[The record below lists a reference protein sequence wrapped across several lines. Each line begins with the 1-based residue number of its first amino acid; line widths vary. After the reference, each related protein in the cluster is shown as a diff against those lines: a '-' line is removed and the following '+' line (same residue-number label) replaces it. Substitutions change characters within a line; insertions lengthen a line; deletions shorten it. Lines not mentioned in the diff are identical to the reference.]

1 MVRVAAIS
9 ASHAGRRIRAQIS
22 QDGEPSPHGQSHY
35 PNDMKF
41 SRSRARWQGAVGL
54 HGLLTTGRTEIT
66 ALGDKV
72 NEGAR
77 IEACAMEGRS
87 PASEQLL
94 ERLDE
99 TDAAA
104 LALVVEHLQYIP
116 LGELPHV
123 PDKARRD
130 APTIAVA
137 NL

>member
-1 MVRVAAIS
+1 
-9 ASHAGRRIRAQIS
+9 
-22 QDGEPSPHGQSHY
+22 
-35 PNDMKF
+35 
-41 SRSRARWQGAVGL
+41 
-54 HGLLTTGRTEIT
+54 LTTGRTEIS

-72 NEGAR
+72 NEAAR
-77 IEACAMEGRS
+77 IEACAMVGRS
-87 PASEQLL
+87 LASKQLL

-99 TDAAA
+99 TDAGA

-130 APTIAVA
+130 GPTIAVA